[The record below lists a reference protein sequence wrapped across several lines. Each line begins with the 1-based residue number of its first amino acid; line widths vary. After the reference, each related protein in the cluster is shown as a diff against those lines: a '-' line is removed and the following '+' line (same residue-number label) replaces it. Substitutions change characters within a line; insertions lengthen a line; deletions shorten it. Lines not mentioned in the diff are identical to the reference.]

1 VQSKSGCAQR
11 RSDLLVI
18 LLVVA
23 GTFVVGVGI
32 YYLGESVHVHMRLRI
47 FTGPVSAM

>member
-1 VQSKSGCAQR
+1 MQSKSGYAQR

-23 GTFVVGVGI
+23 STFVAGVGI
-32 YYLGESVHVHMRLRI
+32 YYLGESVHVHMRMRI
-47 FTGPVSAM
+47 FTGPVSTM